1 MSIRRIYK
9 IESVTL
15 NGKDIT
21 NSFSHTEMNYRRE
34 DGFAD
39 VRILFTNKSP
49 IDMIR
54 ADITV
59 DEENDWLI
67 YSYFNEKDKI
77 VIKSYPLN
85 P

>member
-9 IESVTL
+9 TESVTL

-39 VRILFTNKSP
+39 IRIIFTNKNP

-59 DEENDWLI
+59 DKENDLLI
-67 YSYFNEKDKI
+67 SSYFNEKDKL
-77 VIKSYPLN
+77 VINSYPLN